1 MRCEICSTRAC
12 AAAGETR
19 RSNGRNAMKTL
30 KAALILGATMLAAGP
45 VLANDEKPRY
55 GGSVEIGTV
64 YVTLSALSWDA
75 NDFNWKHNH
84 DTGLVYEQLFA
95 ADLSKSV
102 KAGGKHPFIA
112 DAWLPSDAMRGEL
125 AESWE
130 WKENP
135 LRVEIKLRKGIM
147 WPEKAGVMKSRE
159 FVADDV
165 LFAYTRLD
173 SSPRKIKGYFD
184 HVAKAHAPD
193 KHTVVFEFKDYFA
206 EWDYRFGYGYF
217 SAIYPREV
225 VEAGASNW
233 KNVTGTGPYML
244 TDFVSGNSN
253 VYTKNPDYWDK
264 DKIGG
269 QEYKLPFIDK
279 ITYRT
284 IKDEATFITAL
295 RTGKLDILEAIRWQ
309 NVDSLKKSAPQ
320 LKWNRWLNMS
330 GTFLSFRQDVD
341 SPFKDIRV
349 RRAMNM
355 AVNKEEIVKA
365 YYNGNAELFAYPM
378 HPDYIGYFQPLKE
391 MPASVQEL
399 FKYDPAKAKKL
410 LAEAGHP
417 KGFTF
422 KVQVCSCSPD
432 HMDLLPLIAAY
443 LEQVGVKMEIQ
454 PMEYGA
460 FLSAM
465 TSRSMTVG
473 YMMNNGHTNP
483 TTTIRKSFTTGQ
495 QWNPS
500 GWSDP
505 KYDAKMDEV
514 YRTKDEATRIKM
526 LREMTVEILDLA
538 PYIWLPTPYVYTAW
552 WPWVKNYAGE
562 LRAGSV
568 RPGPIYARMWV
579 DQEMK
584 KKMGH

>member
-1 MRCEICSTRAC
+1 
-12 AAAGETR
+12 
-19 RSNGRNAMKTL
+19 MKTL

-165 LFAYTRLD
+165 LYAYTRLD

-184 HVAKAHAPD
+184 HIAKAHAPD

-217 SAIYPREV
+217 SGIYPREV

-253 VYTKNPDYWDK
+253 VYTKNADYWDK

-284 IKDEATFITAL
+284 IKDEATFVTAL

-378 HPDYIGYFQPLKE
+378 HPDYVGYFQPLKE

-465 TSRSMTVG
+465 TSRTMTVG

-505 KYDAKMDEV
+505 KYDAKMDAV

>member
-1 MRCEICSTRAC
+1 
-12 AAAGETR
+12 
-19 RSNGRNAMKTL
+19 MKTL
-30 KAALILGATMLAAGP
+30 RRALLGGALAALSASGAI
-45 VLANDEKPRY
+45 ANDEKPRY

-75 NDFNWKHNH
+75 QDFNWKHNH

-130 WKENP
+130 WKSNP

-147 WPEKAGVMKSRE
+147 WPDKPGVMKSRE
-159 FVADDV
+159 LVADDV
-165 LFAYTRLD
+165 IFAYTRLD
-173 SSPRKIKGYFD
+173 NSPRKIKGYFD

-217 SAIYPREV
+217 SGIYPREV
-225 VEAGASNW
+225 VEAGANNW
-233 KNVTGTGPYML
+233 KNMNGTGPYML
-244 TDFVSGNSN
+244 TDFVAGNSN
-253 VYTKNPDYWDK
+253 VYTRNPDYWDK

-284 IKDEATFITAL
+284 IKDEATYITAL
-295 RTGKLDILEAIRWQ
+295 RTGKLDILETIRWQ

-341 SPFKDIRV
+341 SPFKDVRV
-349 RRAMNM
+349 RRAVNM
-355 AVNKEEIVKA
+355 AVNKDEIVKA

-432 HMDLLPLIAAY
+432 HMDLLPLVAAY

-465 TSRSMTVG
+465 TSRTMTVG

-500 GWSDP
+500 GWSDA
-505 KYDAKMDEV
+505 KYDARMDEV
-514 YRTKDEATRIKM
+514 YRTPDEEKRVEM
-526 LREMTVEILDLA
+526 LRAMTVEILDLA

-579 DQEMK
+579 DEEMK
-584 KKMGH
+584 KKMGY

>member
-1 MRCEICSTRAC
+1 
-12 AAAGETR
+12 
-19 RSNGRNAMKTL
+19 MKTL
-30 KAALILGATMLAAGP
+30 GRALLAGALALASTAA
-45 VLANDEKPRY
+45 LANDEKPKY

-75 NDFNWKHNH
+75 QDFNWKHNH

-95 ADLSKSV
+95 ADLSKSR

-112 DAWLPSDAMRGEL
+112 DAWLPTDAMRGEL

-147 WPEKAGVMKSRE
+147 WPDKPGVMKSRE

-165 LFAYTRLD
+165 LFAYSRLD
-173 SSPRKIKGYFD
+173 NSPRKIKGYFD
-184 HVAKAHAPD
+184 HIAKAHAPD

-217 SAIYPREV
+217 SGIYPKEV
-225 VEAGASNW
+225 VEAGATNW
-233 KNVTGTGPYML
+233 KNMNGTGPYML
-244 TDFVSGNSN
+244 TDFVAGNSN

-264 DKIGG
+264 DKIGD
-269 QEYKLPFIDK
+269 QEYKIPFIDK

-330 GTFLSFRQDVD
+330 GTFLSFRVDVD
-341 SPFKDIRV
+341 SPFKDVRV

-355 AVNKEEIVKA
+355 AVNKQEIVKD

-378 HPDYIGYFQPLKE
+378 HPDYVGYFQPLDE

-417 KGFTF
+417 NGFTF

-432 HMDLLPLIAAY
+432 HMDLLPLVAAY

-465 TSRSMTVG
+465 TSRTLSVG

-514 YRTKDEATRIKM
+514 YRTRDEATRIKM

-562 LRAGSV
+562 LRAGAV

>member
-1 MRCEICSTRAC
+1 MKILKGALLGG
-12 AAAGETR
+12 AMALAMAG
-19 RSNGRNAMKTL
+19 
-30 KAALILGATMLAAGP
+30 GAH
-45 VLANDEKPRY
+45 ANDEKPKY

-75 NDFNWKHNH
+75 QDFNWKHNH

-95 ADLSKSV
+95 GDLSKSV
-102 KAGGKHPFIA
+102 KAGGKHPFVA
-112 DAWLPSDAMRGEL
+112 DAWLPSDAIRGEL

-135 LRVEIKLRKGIM
+135 LRIEIKLRKGIM
-147 WPEKAGVMKSRE
+147 WPDKPGVMKSRE

-165 LFAYTRLD
+165 IFAYTRLD
-173 SSPRKIKGYFD
+173 ESPRKIKGYFD
-184 HVAKAHAPD
+184 HIAKAHAPD

-206 EWDYRFGYGYF
+206 EWDYRFGWGYF
-217 SAIYPREV
+217 SGIYPKEV
-225 VEAGASNW
+225 VEAGANNW
-233 KNVTGTGPYML
+233 KNVNGTGPYML

-253 VYTKNPDYWDK
+253 VYTKNNDYWDK
-264 DKIGG
+264 DKIAG
-269 QEYKLPFIDK
+269 QDHKLPFIDK

-295 RTGKLDILEAIRWQ
+295 RTGKLDILESIRWQ
-309 NVDSLKKSAPQ
+309 NVESLKKSAPQ

-330 GTFLSFRQDVD
+330 GTFMAMRMDVD
-341 SPFKDIRV
+341 GPFKDVRV
-349 RRAMNM
+349 RRALNM
-355 AVNKEEIVKA
+355 AVNKDEIVKA

-378 HPDYIGYFQPLKE
+378 HPDYVGYFQPLAE

-399 FKYDPAKAKKL
+399 FKFDPAKAKKL
-410 LAEAGHP
+410 LAEAGHA

-422 KVQVCSCSPD
+422 KVQVCSCSAD
-432 HMDLLPLIAAY
+432 HMDLLPLVAAY

-465 TSRSMTVG
+465 TSRTLSVG

-500 GWSDP
+500 GYSDP

-562 LRAGSV
+562 LRSGAV
-568 RPGPIYARMWV
+568 RPGPIYARMWL
-579 DQEMK
+579 DQDLK
-584 KKMGH
+584 KKMGF

>member
-1 MRCEICSTRAC
+1 MMKILKGALLGGAM
-12 AAAGETR
+12 AAASVASG
-19 RSNGRNAMKTL
+19 AF
-30 KAALILGATMLAAGP
+30 AA
-45 VLANDEKPRY
+45 DEKPKY

-75 NDFNWKHNH
+75 HDFNWKHNH

-95 ADLSKSV
+95 ADPAKSV
-102 KAGGKHPFIA
+102 KAGGKHPFVA
-112 DAWLPSDAMRGEL
+112 DAWLPSDATRGEL
-125 AESWE
+125 AESWQ
-130 WKENP
+130 WKDNP

-147 WPEKAGVMKSRE
+147 WPDKPGVMKSRE

-165 LFAYTRLD
+165 IYTYTRLE

-184 HVAKAHAPD
+184 HIAKAHAPD

-217 SAIYPREV
+217 SGIYPKEV
-225 VEAGASNW
+225 VEAGAGNW
-233 KNVTGTGPYML
+233 KNVNGTGPYML
-244 TDFVSGNSN
+244 TDFVAGNSN
-253 VYTKNPDYWDK
+253 TYTKNPIYWDK

-279 ITYRT
+279 IVYRT
-284 IKDEATFITAL
+284 IKDEATYITAL
-295 RTGKLDILEAIRWQ
+295 RTAKLDILESIRWQ
-309 NVDSLKKSAPQ
+309 NVESLKKSAPQ

-330 GTFLSFRQDVD
+330 GTFLAFRVDVD
-341 SPFKDIRV
+341 SPFKDVRV

-391 MPASVQEL
+391 MPPSVQEL

-422 KVQVCSCSPD
+422 KVQVCSCNPD

-465 TSRSMTVG
+465 TSRTLSVG

-514 YRTKDEATRIKM
+514 YRTKAEADRIKM
-526 LREMTVEILDLA
+526 LREMTVEILDAA
-538 PYIWLPTPYVYTAW
+538 PYIWLPTPYIYTAW
-552 WPWVKNYAGE
+552 WPWVKNYEGE

>member
-1 MRCEICSTRAC
+1 MNL
-12 AAAGETR
+12 
-19 RSNGRNAMKTL
+19 RSALLCGAM
-30 KAALILGATMLAAGP
+30 MLAAP
-45 VLANDEKPRY
+45 AAIAADEKPKY

-75 NDFNWKHNH
+75 HDFNWKHNH

-95 ADLSKSV
+95 ADLAKSV
-102 KAGGKHPFIA
+102 KAGGKHPFVA
-112 DAWLPSDAMRGEL
+112 DAWLPSDATRGEL

-147 WPEKAGVMKSRE
+147 WPDKPGVMKSRE

-165 LFAYTRLD
+165 IYTYTRLE

-184 HVAKAHAPD
+184 HIAKAHAPD

-217 SAIYPREV
+217 SGIYPKEV

-233 KNVTGTGPYML
+233 KNVNGTGPYML
-244 TDFVSGNSN
+244 TDFVAGNSN
-253 VYTKNPDYWDK
+253 TYTKNPIYWDK

-279 ITYRT
+279 IVYRT
-284 IKDEATFITAL
+284 IKDEATYITAL
-295 RTGKLDILEAIRWQ
+295 RTGKLDILESIRWQ

-330 GTFLSFRQDVD
+330 GTFLAFRVDVD
-341 SPFKDIRV
+341 GPFKDVRV
-349 RRAMNM
+349 RRALNM

-378 HPDYIGYFQPLKE
+378 HPDYVGYFQPLKE
-391 MPASVQEL
+391 MPPSVQEL

-422 KVQVCSCSPD
+422 KVQVCSCNPD

-465 TSRSMTVG
+465 TSRKHSIG

-495 QWNPS
+495 QWNPG

-505 KYDAKMDEV
+505 KYDARMDEV
-514 YRTKDEATRIKM
+514 YRTKAEADRIKM
-526 LREMTVEILDLA
+526 LREMTVEILDAA

-562 LRAGSV
+562 LRAGAV
-568 RPGPIYARMWV
+568 RPGPIYARMWI
-579 DQEMK
+579 DEELK

>member
-1 MRCEICSTRAC
+1 MR
-12 AAAGETR
+12 
-19 RSNGRNAMKTL
+19 TL
-30 KAALILGATMLAAGP
+30 KGALLGGALSVVAGG
-45 VLANDEKPRY
+45 AFADDKPEY
-55 GGSVEIGTV
+55 GGTLEVGTV

-75 NDFNWKHNH
+75 QDFNWKHNH

-102 KAGGKHPFIA
+102 KAGGKHPFVA

-130 WKENP
+130 WKDNP
-135 LRVEIKLRKGIM
+135 LRLEIKLRKGIL
-147 WPEKAGVMKSRE
+147 WPEKPGVMKSRE

-165 LFAYTRLD
+165 VFAYDRLD
-173 SSPRKIKGYFD
+173 NSPRKIKGYFD
-184 HVAKAHAPD
+184 HIAKVSAPD
-193 KHTVVFEFKDYFA
+193 KHTVVFELKDYFA

-217 SAIYPREV
+217 SGIYPKEV
-225 VEAGASNW
+225 VEAGAKDW

-244 TDFVSGNSN
+244 TDFVAGNSN
-253 VYTKNPDYWDK
+253 TYTKNPDYWDK
-264 DKIGG
+264 EKIGG
-269 QEYKLPFIDK
+269 KEYKLPFIDK
-279 ITYRT
+279 IVYRT
-284 IKDEATFITAL
+284 IKDEATYITAL
-295 RTGKLDILEAIRWQ
+295 RTGKLDLLENIRWQ
-309 NVDSLKKSAPQ
+309 NVESLKKSAPQ

-330 GTFLSFRQDVD
+330 GTFLAFRVDVD
-341 SPFKDIRV
+341 SPFKDVRV
-349 RRAMNM
+349 RRALNM
-355 AVNKEEIVKA
+355 AVNKDEIVKA

-378 HPDYIGYFQPLKE
+378 HPDYVGYFQPLKE

-410 LAEAGHP
+410 LAEAGFA

-422 KVQVCSCSPD
+422 KVQVCSCNPD

-443 LEQVGVKMEIQ
+443 LEQVGVKMDIQ

-465 TSRSMTVG
+465 TSRTLAVG
-473 YMMNNGHTNP
+473 YLMNNGHTNP

-505 KYDAKMDEV
+505 KFDAKMDEA
-514 YRTKDEATRIKM
+514 YRERDEGKRQQM
-526 LREMTVEILDLA
+526 LREMTIEILDKA
-538 PYIWLPTPYVYTAW
+538 PYIWLPTPYIYTAW
-552 WPWVKNYAGE
+552 WPWVKNYNGE
-562 LRAGSV
+562 LRAGAV

-579 DQEMK
+579 DQELK
-584 KKMGH
+584 KKMGF